1 MKLLAA
7 IAGALMLTLCPF
19 AEAQEEPAI
28 PLPEISVYIDPEI
41 KLFYITWWSAGE

>member
-28 PLPEISVYIDPEI
+28 PLPELGGVLERSGIMT
-41 KLFYITWWSAGE
+41 LRL